1 MYSDRIAQVLF
12 AGDEHPVG
20 ALGPYRAY
28 EALGAGVAPHR
39 QLHPIRMIDTGLS
52 G

>member
-28 EALGAGVAPHR
+28 EALGAGVAR
-39 QLHPIRMIDTGLS
+39 IVNYTRS